1 MKTIYTLAFALAT
14 LTAVAQEN
22 RNNQPLP
29 PVATPLYTSDVIIKN
44 DTVDQQ
50 KVRLA
55 VAFNGWLYAAFN
67 TEDAVN
73 NKGGITIR
81 KSIDNGIT
89 WTTLD
94 SYFTTGY
101 RYPSFD
107 IVVAGTDTNSL
118 TLYLAGV
125 NYSPAS
131 GNYIL
136 FVDRYNATTG
146 GFNGSNYNLSA
157 GTQQI
162 YDVALASDHMAP
174 AVGTSPYGLGM
185 LYSRYTS
192 SQDSVVYV
200 GSIDG
205 GSTWGYRYPVA
216 ITGQYFGKL
225 SIAYGRSASGSN
237 GRYFGAWERRA
248 GSNARTGNIYS
259 SRSQSTVDGP
269 WINPVN
275 LDSISATMIGLCKNP
290 QIACSYG
297 TADNDSGSVTSVVL
311 VQRDY
316 TGNGS
321 DYDLLGFYN
330 KRSHFTNF
338 WYRLDVVNS
347 GENDLQPDISYDIT
361 NQAFEATYYDSTN
374 GKLPHITNGFNLL
387 IPSSWTTVNAQYNDA
402 TGNLKAAY
410 PRIESNY
417 AATGQA
423 AMAWIAQNGTNGV
436 AMFDAEYN
444 ITSVNEPET
453 GLSLNNIYPNPA
465 STFITIPY
473 INETNELATISVYNQ
488 LGQRVI
494 SEQGGQTKA
503 GITTRTLNV
512 EQLEAG
518 VYFCRIEA
526 GNKTIT
532 RSFVIAR

>member
-1 MKTIYTLAFALAT
+1 MKTIYTLAFAFAT

-29 PVATPLYTSDVIIKN
+29 PVATPLYTSDVIIQN

-67 TEDAVN
+67 TEDAAA

-81 KSIDNGIT
+81 KSTDNGLT
-89 WTTLD
+89 WTTMD
-94 SYFTTGY
+94 SYFPAGV
-101 RYPSFD
+101 RYPAFD
-107 IVVAGTDTNSL
+107 IVVAGTDTTNL
-118 TLYLAGV
+118 TLYLAGINFNV
-125 NYSPAS
+125 SSANYV
-131 GNYIL
+131 L

-146 GFNGSNYNLSA
+146 GFTGSNYNLNA

-162 YDVALASDHMAP
+162 YDVALATDYLFP

-200 GSIDG
+200 GSVDG
-205 GSTWGYRYPVA
+205 GASWGYRTPVA
-216 ITGQYFGKL
+216 TTGSYFGKL

-237 GRYFGAWERRA
+237 GRYFGAWERRP
-248 GSNARTGNIYS
+248 SSVARTGNIYS

-269 WINPVN
+269 WITPVN
-275 LDSISATMIGLCKNP
+275 LDSISSTMIGLCKNP
-290 QIACSYG
+290 QIACSFG

-330 KRSHFTNF
+330 KRAHFTSF

-347 GENDLQPDISYDIT
+347 GENDLQPDVSYDPA
-361 NQAFEATYYDSTN
+361 NQNFLATYYDSTN
-374 GKLPHITNGFNLL
+374 GKLPYVVNGVNLL
-387 IPSSWTTVNAQYNDA
+387 TPSSWTTISPQYNDV
-402 TGNLKAAY
+402 TTNLKAAY
-410 PRIESNY
+410 PRVEINPV
-417 AATGQA
+417 AVQA
-423 AMAWIAQNGTNGV
+423 AHAWIAQNGTDGV

-444 ITSVNEPET
+444 ITSLNET
-453 GLSLNNIYPNPA
+453 DAALALNNIYPNPA
-465 STFITIPY
+465 NVLITIPY
-473 INETNELATISVYNQ
+473 VNETNEMATISVYNQ

>member
-1 MKTIYTLAFALAT
+1 MKTIYTLVFALAT

-22 RNNQPLP
+22 RNNQTLP
-29 PVATPLYTSDVIIKN
+29 PVATPLYTSDVIIQN

-55 VAFNGWLYAAFN
+55 VAFNGWLYSAFN
-67 TEDAVN
+67 TEDAAS

-101 RYPSFD
+101 RYPDFD
-107 IVVAGTDTNSL
+107 IVVAGADTNNL
-118 TLYLAGV
+118 TIYLAGI
-125 NYSPAS
+125 NYNQSS

-146 GFNGSNYNLSA
+146 AFVGSNYNLAA
-157 GTQQI
+157 GTNKL
-162 YDVALASDHMAP
+162 YDVALASDYLFP
-174 AVGTSPYGLGM
+174 AVGATPYSVGM
-185 LYSRYTS
+185 LYSRFGS
-192 SQDSVVYV
+192 SQDSIVYV
-200 GSIDG
+200 GSTDG
-205 GSTWGYRYPVA
+205 GTTWAHRHTVA
-216 ITGQYFGKL
+216 VTGFYFGKL
-225 SIAYGRSASGSN
+225 SIAYGRSSSGSN
-237 GRYFGAWERRA
+237 GRYFGAWERRPSA
-248 GSNARTGNIYS
+248 AARTGNIYS
-259 SRSQSTVDGP
+259 SRSSSTVDGA

-275 LDSISATMIGLCKNP
+275 LDSVSSAAIGLCKNP
-290 QIACSYG
+290 QIASSFG
-297 TADNDSGSVTSVVL
+297 TGDNDSLSVTTVVL

-321 DYDLLGFYN
+321 DYDAIGFYN

-347 GENDLQPDISYDIT
+347 NENDLQPDVTYDPA
-361 NQAFEATYYDSTN
+361 NQNFLATYYDSTN
-374 GKLPHITNGFNLL
+374 GKLPYVVNNFNLPNPNTW
-387 IPSSWTTVNAQYNDA
+387 ITVSAQYNDA
-402 TGNLKAAY
+402 TNNLKAPY
-410 PRIESNY
+410 PRVEINPV
-417 AATGQA
+417 AVQA
-423 AMAWIAQNGTNGV
+423 AHAWIAQNGTEGV

-444 ITSVNEPET
+444 ITSVNET
-453 GLSLNNIYPNPA
+453 DAALSLNNIYPNPA

-473 INETNELATISVYNQ
+473 INETSELATISVYNQ

-518 VYFCRIEA
+518 VYFCRIDA